1 MNNII
6 NILMMI
12 VVITFISFIYYF
24 YSSNKNIN
32 TKKFNRSNIEKILK
46 EKTSNLLILT
56 SDTHNIIEFN
66 ESSKNDFDN
75 NKQRSF
81 WELLQ
86 KK

>member
-1 MNNII
+1 MI

-12 VVITFISFIYYF
+12 VVITFNFFIYNY

-46 EKTSNLLILT
+46 EKSGNLLVLT
-56 SDTHNIIEFN
+56 SDTHNVIEFN
-66 ESSKNDFDN
+66 ESSKNDVN
-75 NKQRSF
+75 NDKQRSF